1 MRLFLTTS
9 IKTDNRSQI
18 ITKPK
23 YRLLPIAIKVPTTA
37 SENTEPITDK
47 HDTNAVKAY
56 SNIPLTGCK
65 YLAPYYFNFQS

>member
-1 MRLFLTTS
+1 MTIS
-9 IKTDNRSQI
+9 IKTDDRSQI

-23 YRLLPIAIKVPTTA
+23 YRLLAIAKVPTTA
-37 SENTEPITDK
+37 SEKTEPINDK

-56 SNIPLTGCK
+56 SKIPLTGCK